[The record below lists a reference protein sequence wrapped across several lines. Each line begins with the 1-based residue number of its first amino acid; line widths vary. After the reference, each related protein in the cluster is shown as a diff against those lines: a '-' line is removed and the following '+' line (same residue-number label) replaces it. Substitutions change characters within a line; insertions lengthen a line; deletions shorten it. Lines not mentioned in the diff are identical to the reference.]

1 MNQISRLDIGPT
13 AAQSAMQ
20 NRTTSVVGFT
30 RQPANRFVA
39 YYRVSTAE
47 QGRSGLGL
55 DAQRAAVLGWLNGS
69 TGKLAAEFTEIE
81 SGKVNARPQLLAAM
95 EHCRLTGARL
105 VIAKLDRLGRN
116 VAFLA
121 TLMEGDVEFVACDNS
136 TASKLTLHIL
146 AAVAEAEREMIAA
159 RTKAA
164 LAAAK
169 ARGTRLGGW
178 RATTRDGGLRPRA
191 GAPGKA
197 TEAAVARAAAFAAK
211 VGPIALRLRQG
222 GLSLAAVARELS
234 EQYIASPRGGAWTA
248 TAVRNLLRRTI
259 A

>member
-1 MNQISRLDIGPT
+1 MDQTSRLNIEP
-13 AAQSAMQ
+13 AAARSAVQ

-30 RQPANRFVA
+30 KRAISHFVA

-55 DAQRAAVLGWLNGS
+55 DAQRAAVLAWLNGG
-69 TGKLAAEFTEIE
+69 TGKLTAEFTEIE
-81 SGKVNARPQLLAAM
+81 SGKINDRPQLLAAM
-95 EHCRLTGARL
+95 VHCRLIGARL

-121 TLMEGDVEFVACDNS
+121 SLMEGDVEFVACDNPA
-136 TASKLTLHIL
+136 ASKLTLHIL
-146 AAVAEAEREMIAA
+146 AAVAENEREMIAT

-169 ARGTRLGGW
+169 ARGARLGGW
-178 RATTRDGGLRPRA
+178 RPTRRDGSPRLPG
-191 GAPGKA
+191 GAQGGA
-197 TEAAVARAAAFAAK
+197 TAAAVARADAYAAK
-211 VGPIALRLRQG
+211 VGPIAQGLRRS
-222 GLSLAAVARELS
+222 GLSLAAVARALG
-234 EQYIASPRGGAWTA
+234 EQHIASPRGGTWTA
-248 TAVRNLLRRTI
+248 TAVRNLLRR